1 MFVRTDTRTS
11 KASRGGSKRLRALF
25 VQTRVQAKVPSL
37 EAKDYDTAKLF
48 VDEIIQDTPNDPLAI
63 LLNSWLQ
70 SRDNQQAIDNE
81 KLKELNDFMAQ
92 LDPELITSQPMLLY
106 ISGLTNFFNSGF
118 CILSQ
123 SKFYECIVTLVCHRN
138 RFDIKGKIPVKY

>member
-1 MFVRTDTRTS
+1 MSLEPENAITWRLKGQLAYQQGDTDAATATTQ
-11 KASRGGSKRLRALF
+11 KALTFNRDDPIALRNL
-25 VQTRVQAKVPSL
+25 VDLYL

-92 LDPELITSQPMLLY
+92 LDPSLLPH
-106 ISGLTNFFNSGF
+106 SPCCST
-118 CILSQ
+118 
-123 SKFYECIVTLVCHRN
+123 
-138 RFDIKGKIPVKY
+138 